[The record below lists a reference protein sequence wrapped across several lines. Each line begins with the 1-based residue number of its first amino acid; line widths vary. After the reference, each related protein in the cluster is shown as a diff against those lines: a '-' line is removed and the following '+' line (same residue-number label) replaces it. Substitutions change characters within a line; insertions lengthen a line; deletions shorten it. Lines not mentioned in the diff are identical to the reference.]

1 LRAIGLSIF
10 NKPIVNLQYLLEK
23 DLLSYKKY
31 NIILA
36 EEVMNKK
43 FKEDLKKGYKFTYHA
58 AIALPII
65 FLPIFV
71 ALGIYSLIEYHHNLQ
86 FIGIGI
92 ILILV
97 GIMWVPFSIFIR
109 KRMQI
114 FINKIDEEDR
124 DDRKE

>member
-1 LRAIGLSIF
+1 M
-10 NKPIVNLQYLLEK
+10 LEK

-114 FINKIDEEDR
+114 FINKM
-124 DDRKE
+124 